1 MYIYIKNWLQYY
13 LKTHDAPKRSLPTKV
28 LALDSVAD
36 HQVAENY
43 NRHRHQSANKNKF
56 IGLSPKNLPTRTYLL
71 FYHKKACLN
80 VCHLFQVVIA
90 QRMKKLIVQNNC
102 DEPIKNQGDWLE
114 KKNALYFSILSIFI
128 NIHQLIFVNFYKF
141 SPNLQNLIH
150 FCPYSSLPFYAVLS
164 ILNHFIPFQPFL
176 PQIFKT
182 ALGTIFIEIGMYPI

>member
-1 MYIYIKNWLQYY
+1 M
-13 LKTHDAPKRSLPTKV
+13 
-28 LALDSVAD
+28 AD